1 MDCGLKTLLLEAFR
15 KDDVPREVRLEAAL
29 GRLAPRGLEQL
40 ALLALL
46 LDDAD
51 AEVRAAADATLAAIP
66 PGPLAA
72 VLARAE
78 TPGELTRFFA
88 TRGITPVA
96 GAETSAVEDE
106 RPLVDASAAAPDG
119 ADDLAASDDV
129 DGMLPAVSGVS
140 VTQQIQQ
147 MNIVERVRAAMKGSR
162 EVRAL
167 LIRDPNKMVS
177 SAVLSSPKLT
187 NAEVES
193 FAKMASVGEDVLRAI
208 GQNRAWVKNYG
219 VAASLARNPKTP
231 VAMSMN
237 LMQRLIDRDVRALAI
252 DRNVP
257 EALRLAARKRLV
269 KSSNG

>member
-1 MDCGLKTLLLEAFR
+1 MDCGLKTLLLDSFR
-15 KDDVPREVRLEAAL
+15 KPDVLREVRLDVAL
-29 GRLAPRGLEQL
+29 GHMAPRGQEQL

-46 LDDAD
+46 VDDPD
-51 AEVRAAADATLAAIP
+51 DEVRAAAEQTIAAIP
-66 PGPLAA
+66 PAPLAA
-72 VLARAE
+72 VLARSDTPAE
-78 TPGELTRFFA
+78 LVRFFA
-88 TRGITPVA
+88 ARGISPVA
-96 GAETSAVEDE
+96 GPETSAVEDE
-106 RPLVDASAAAPDG
+106 APLLQAPDDAG
-119 ADDLAASDDV
+119 DTMAEAPGGDT
-129 DGMLPAVSGVS
+129 PAEGGQSI
-140 VTQQIQQ
+140 TQQIQQ
-147 MNIVERVRAAMKGSR
+147 MNVVERVRAAMKGSR

-187 NAEVES
+187 SAEVES
-193 FAKMASVGEDVLRAI
+193 FAKMANVAEDVLRAI

-237 LMQRLIDRDVRALAI
+237 LMQRLIERDVRALAV

-269 KSSNG
+269 KSANG

>member
-1 MDCGLKTLLLEAFR
+1 MDCGLKTLLLDSFR
-15 KDDVPREVRLEAAL
+15 KPDVPREVRLDAAL
-29 GRLAPRGLEQL
+29 GQVAPRGQEQL

-46 LDDAD
+46 VDDPD
-51 AEVRAAADATLAAIP
+51 AEVREAAERTLTSIAPA
-66 PGPLAA
+66 PLAA
-72 VLARAE
+72 VLARSD
-78 TPGELTRFFA
+78 TPADLVRFFA
-88 TRGITPVA
+88 GRGITPVP
-96 GAETSAVEDE
+96 GPETSAVEDE
-106 RPLVDASAAAPDG
+106 TPLVQTGGDAWDTIVDAPEG
-119 ADDLAASDDV
+119 EA
-129 DGMLPAVSGVS
+129 PAESGQS
-140 VTQQIQQ
+140 ITQQIQQ
-147 MNIVERVRAAMKGSR
+147 MNVVERVRAAMKGSR

-187 NAEVES
+187 SAEVES
-193 FAKMASVGEDVLRAI
+193 FAKMANVAEDVLRAI

-219 VAASLARNPKTP
+219 VAASLTRNPKTP

-237 LMQRLIDRDVRALAI
+237 LMQRLIERDVRALAV